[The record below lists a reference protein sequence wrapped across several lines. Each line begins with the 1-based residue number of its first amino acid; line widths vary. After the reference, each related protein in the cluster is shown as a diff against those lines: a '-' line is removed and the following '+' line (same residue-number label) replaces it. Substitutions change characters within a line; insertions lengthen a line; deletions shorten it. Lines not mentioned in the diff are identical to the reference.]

1 MPITDHQQFDALC
14 RGCGITLEYYD
25 IRGVRHDPDMI
36 ARQTL
41 LAALGY
47 AVDND
52 EQVAARLHQLEALQ
66 WQPALA
72 PVQVFRQHNLPLR
85 LGLQLD
91 AAQLGQAFSWELREE
106 NGRRHQGDIEFD
118 FADALDQ
125 TMLDGKHL
133 LRFELEL
140 PGIDQPGYH
149 QFRLFIP
156 GASVMLS
163 TIIIAPPTC
172 YLPPGIDEGK
182 KIWGVSMQL
191 YALRSRRNWGIGDFT
206 DLQAVVDRLA
216 PLGVEV
222 IGLSPLHALFPH
234 LPENASPYSPS
245 SRDFLNPVYL
255 DIEAIDEFAEDETLA
270 LEIAADGFQ
279 QRLRALRAFDLID
292 YTGVWAT
299 KLPLLQALYQR
310 FRQAHHAG
318 ASIRIEAFRQFSTE
332 GGEELFKFALF
343 EALQAWF
350 HRQDSSIDIWQ
361 KWPDAYRDPDSEAV
375 ANWAVQ
381 HADEIEFH
389 QYLQW
394 NAASQLAAIQKN
406 CKARGLCLGIYRD
419 LAVANASSS
428 AQCWSEQSLYAL
440 DMGIG
445 APPDDFNLRG
455 QNWGLPAPLPRALRD
470 QAYRPFIRTLRANMR
485 AAGALRIDHVMGLM
499 RLFWVPPECSPEQG
513 SYVAYPFDDLLG
525 ILALESQRNR
535 CLIIGEDLGT
545 VPDEVRHALHAN
557 RIFSYR
563 IFRFEKDW
571 ERGTMK
577 APADYPRHAL
587 CIAGSHDLPTLCGF
601 WRGTDLEL
609 LEQLDLYPSSEFK
622 QQQLQLRQQDRHEII
637 AALARENLLADLDSV
652 YTDATAEFGN
662 ALALAIQRYLARSN
676 SAVMLVQ
683 LEDLFLQEEQV
694 NLPGT
699 VDEYP
704 NWRRK
709 MQQCI
714 EDWHEYGELERFA
727 TAINRDRGGS

>member
-1 MPITDHQQFDALC
+1 MPINDHHQFDALC
-14 RGCGITLEYYD
+14 RSCGITLEYYD
-25 IRGVRHDPDMI
+25 IRGERHEPDMI
-36 ARQTL
+36 ARQAL

-52 EQVAARLHQLEALQ
+52 EQVEARLRQLEALQ

-72 PVQVFRQHNLPLR
+72 PVQVFRQQSLPLR
-85 LGLQLD
+85 LDLKLD
-91 AAQLGQAFSWELREE
+91 AARLGQVFRWELREE
-106 NGRRHQGDIEFD
+106 NGRYHEGDIEFD
-118 FADALDQ
+118 FADALDE
-125 TMLDGKHL
+125 TLLDGKHL

-149 QFRLFIP
+149 RFRLFIP
-156 GASVMLS
+156 GTEVLQS
-163 TIIIAPPTC
+163 TVIIAPQTC
-172 YLPPGIDEGK
+172 YLPPGLEEGR
-182 KIWGVSMQL
+182 KIWGVSLQL
-191 YALRSRRNWGIGDFT
+191 YALRSQRNWGIGDFT

-222 IGLSPLHALFPH
+222 IGLNPLHALFPH
-234 LPENASPYSPS
+234 LPEDASPYSPS

-255 DIEAIDEFAEDETLA
+255 DIEAIVEFDEDETLA
-270 LEIAADGFQ
+270 QQVATDEFQ
-279 QRLRALRAFDLID
+279 QRLRALRTSDLID
-292 YTGVWAT
+292 YSGVWAA
-299 KLPLLQALYQR
+299 KLPLLQALYR
-310 FRQAHHAG
+310 TFKQAHRAG
-318 ASIRIEAFRQFSTE
+318 APARLEEFRQFTNE
-332 GGEELFKFALF
+332 GGEDLFKFALF
-343 EALQAWF
+343 EALQEHF
-350 HRQDSSIDIWQ
+350 HRLDSNMDNWQ
-361 KWPDAYRDPDSEAV
+361 QWPDAYRDPNSQAV
-375 ANWAVQ
+375 ANWAVE

-394 NAASQLAAIQKN
+394 NAAAQLSAIQKN
-406 CKARGLCLGIYRD
+406 CEARGLCLGIYRD

-428 AQCWSEQSLYAL
+428 AQCWSEQWLYAL
-440 DMGIG
+440 DMGVG

-455 QNWGLPAPLPRALRD
+455 QNWALPAPLPQALRE

-485 AAGALRIDHVMGLM
+485 DAGALRIDHVMGLM

-587 CIAGSHDLPTLCGF
+587 CTAGSHDLPTLCGF
-601 WRGTDLEL
+601 WRGTDLQL
-609 LEQLDLYPSSEFK
+609 LEELDLYPSSEF
-622 QQQLQLRQQDRHEII
+622 QRQQLHLRQQDRHEII
-637 AALARENLLADLDSV
+637 AALAREDLVDDLDPD
-652 YTDATAEFGN
+652 YIDATAEFSN

-676 SAVMLVQ
+676 SAVMMAQ

-699 VDEYP
+699 VNEYP

-709 MQQCI
+709 MQQCL
-714 EDWHEYGELERFA
+714 EDWHGYDELERFA
-727 TAINRDRGGS
+727 RAINRERGGS

>member
-1 MPITDHQQFDALC
+1 MPINDHQQFDALC
-14 RGCGITLEYYD
+14 RSCGITLEYYD
-25 IRGVRHDPDMI
+25 IRGERHEPDMI
-36 ARQTL
+36 ARQAL

-52 EQVAARLHQLEALQ
+52 EQVETRLRQLQALQ

-72 PVQVFRQHNLPLR
+72 PVQVFRQQSLPLR
-85 LGLQLD
+85 LDLKLD
-91 AAQLGQAFSWELREE
+91 AARLDQAFRWELREE
-106 NGRRHQGDIEFD
+106 NGRCHQGDIEFD
-118 FADALDQ
+118 FADALDE
-125 TMLDGKHL
+125 TLLDGKHL

-149 QFRLFIP
+149 RFRLLIP
-156 GASVMLS
+156 GAEVMQS
-163 TIIIAPPTC
+163 EVIIAPQTC
-172 YLPPGIDEGK
+172 YLPPALEAGR
-182 KIWGVSMQL
+182 KIWGVSLQL
-191 YALRSRRNWGIGDFT
+191 YALRSQRNWGIGDFT

-222 IGLSPLHALFPH
+222 IGLNPLHALFPH

-255 DIEAIDEFAEDETLA
+255 DIEAIAEFDEDETLVQQV
-270 LEIAADGFQ
+270 AADEFQ
-279 QRLRALRAFDLID
+279 RRLRALRDSDLID
-292 YTGVWAT
+292 YSGVWAA
-299 KLPLLQALYQR
+299 KLPLLQALYRR
-310 FRQAHHAG
+310 FKQAHRAG
-318 ASIRIEAFRQFSTE
+318 ASARFEEFRQFTSE
-332 GGEELFKFALF
+332 GGEDLFKFALF
-343 EALQAWF
+343 EALQEQF
-350 HRQDSSIDIWQ
+350 HRQDGNMDNWQ
-361 KWPDAYRDPDSEAV
+361 QWPDAYRDPNSQAV
-375 ANWAVQ
+375 ANWAVE

-394 NAASQLAAIQKN
+394 NAAAQLSAIQKN
-406 CKARGLCLGIYRD
+406 CEARGLSLGIYRD

-455 QNWGLPAPLPRALRD
+455 QNWGLPAPLPQALRE

-485 AAGALRIDHVMGLM
+485 DAGALRIDHVMGLM
-499 RLFWVPPECSPEQG
+499 RLFWVPPACSPEQG

-545 VPDEVRHALHAN
+545 VPDEVRHALHTN

-587 CIAGSHDLPTLCGF
+587 CTAGSHDLPTLCGF
-601 WRGTDLEL
+601 WRGTDLQL
-609 LEQLDLYPSSEFK
+609 LEELDLYPSSEFQ

-637 AALARENLLADLDSV
+637 AALAREDLVADLDPDH
-652 YTDATAEFGN
+652 TNATAEFGN

-676 SAVMLVQ
+676 SAVMMAQ

-699 VDEYP
+699 VNEYP

-709 MQQCI
+709 MQHCL
-714 EDWHEYGELERFA
+714 EHWHEHGELERFA
-727 TAINRDRGGS
+727 RAINSERGGS